1 MTTRKQMKKQIA
13 VLFKDIEDEQLYL
26 LKSIREAIVETPYR
40 TSDLIELKTR
50 INKAYNEQDFAL
62 RNKIKR

>member
-1 MTTRKQMKKQIA
+1 MTTRKQTKKQIA

-26 LKSIREAIVETPYR
+26 LKSIREAIAETPYR
-40 TSDLIELKTR
+40 NSDLIELKTR

-62 RNKIKR
+62 RNKIK